1 MPMTPSPFSNA
12 SYFQEAFD
20 LDSGMTFFH
29 LFSRT
34 RSIFF
39 YLAMRP
45 TRMWNRGHSSDA
57 VAMIFPAV
65 VGLCEETS
73 HRSLGY

>member
-1 MPMTPSPFSNA
+1 
-12 SYFQEAFD
+12 
-20 LDSGMTFFH
+20 
-29 LFSRT
+29 
-34 RSIFF
+34 
-39 YLAMRP
+39 
-45 TRMWNRGHSSDA
+45 MWNRGHSSDA